1 MKQQKVLFS
10 ENPAPQTDRKP
21 FLFPDMPVS
30 TGPFNLNCT
39 TSKEPNVMLRE
50 IARVLDLNK
59 VTFVTDGPYGVQCQR
74 SSVKFTVA
82 LNHLDDLDNIF
93 VLKFRKLAG
102 ELPAYKDIAARVL
115 QSLNL

>member
-1 MKQQKVLFS
+1 
-10 ENPAPQTDRKP
+10 
-21 FLFPDMPVS
+21 MPVS
-30 TGPFNLNCT
+30 NGPFNLNCT
-39 TSKEPNVMLRE
+39 TSKEPNLMLRE
-50 IARVLDLNK
+50 IARALDYNK

-74 SSVKFTVA
+74 SSVKFTMS

-93 VLKFRKLAG
+93 VVKFRKLAG